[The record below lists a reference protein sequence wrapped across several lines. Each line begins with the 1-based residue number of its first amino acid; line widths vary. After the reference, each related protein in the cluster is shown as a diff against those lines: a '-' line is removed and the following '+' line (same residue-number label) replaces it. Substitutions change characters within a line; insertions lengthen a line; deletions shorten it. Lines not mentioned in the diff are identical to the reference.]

1 MLGNSFASRGS
12 NNQNPP
18 WMERIKKSSASVA
31 LGSSIMQAVG
41 SVIVLE
47 EELGVLVKVPR
58 CVFGIVLDVDA
69 IDLIYMISWHRR
81 RVASAR
87 WKRSGTLIRR
97 RGRSSSWVSTAQKP
111 SNLRICSPEGVERG
125 HSVAVEVSIRS
136 ERSFHKNSE
145 VQRSMFYLIWKVLIL
160 VLSSDIKQPASSW
173 ACCTALSSMSRHIC
187 NQIYIKH

>member
-87 WKRSGTLIRR
+87 FRLLEAVRNTYSQTGQKQFVGVNRPKAKQSPYLLAWG
-97 RGRSSSWVSTAQKP
+97 RG
-111 SNLRICSPEGVERG
+111 ER
-125 HSVAVEVSIRS
+125 
-136 ERSFHKNSE
+136 
-145 VQRSMFYLIWKVLIL
+145 
-160 VLSSDIKQPASSW
+160 
-173 ACCTALSSMSRHIC
+173 ALSCSRSQYPLWEVIPQKQRGPTIHVLLDLEGLNSRLVIGY
-187 NQIYIKH
+187 QAAS